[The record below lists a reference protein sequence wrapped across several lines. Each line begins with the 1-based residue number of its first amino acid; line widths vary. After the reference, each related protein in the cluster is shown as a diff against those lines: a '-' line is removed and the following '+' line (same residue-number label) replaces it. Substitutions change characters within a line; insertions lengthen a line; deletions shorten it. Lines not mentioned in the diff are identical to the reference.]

1 MVTNILPRK
10 IKKVVA
16 FLATLFATAFFA
28 IMVIYGRRILGI
40 VSSQLSPAMEI
51 SMGIPY
57 SAIFTSGVL
66 MFVYSVEQALAIAT
80 GRKGEA
86 R

>member
-1 MVTNILPRK
+1 
-10 IKKVVA
+10 
-16 FLATLFATAFFA
+16 
-28 IMVIYGRRILGI
+28 MVIYGRRILGI